1 MSPMGTLYLFIIL
14 LCAMGNNVFK
24 NLFAKGDVCSDGD
37 NAIYNVIACGIGAPL
52 SLIGQ
57 SFTAVSG
64 HTLLTAF
71 FFGLS
76 MAGVAITTIKALRN
90 GPMSLT
96 VLFGNFSAVIPVLF
110 GFLFWHESISFLKA
124 AGILLMFVS
133 IWFIVNPDVNVKVS
147 RIWALFAVLY
157 SLTSGLMALFQ
168 LVESKTG
175 PEGESSM
182 FLFWGFTFATL
193 WMCVYF
199 LFCQRK
205 PERRMTVR
213 FFSRENL
220 NGLIVGIF
228 GGISHICTMKIL
240 LLMDSTVFYPVKDGL
255 CLICNALIGFFLFH
269 EKLHRKQLVGLMLGF
284 AAVMIL
290 TIF

>member
-1 MSPMGTLYLFIIL
+1 MAAVFLCIIL

-24 NLFAKGDVCSDGD
+24 NLFAKGNVCTDGD

-52 SLIGQ
+52 SLIGHH
-57 SFTAVSG
+57 FAPVSG
-64 HTLLTAF
+64 GTLLIAF

-76 MAGVAITTIKALRN
+76 MAGVAISTIKALRS

-96 VLFGNFSAVIPVLF
+96 VLFGNFSAVIPILF
-110 GFLFWHESISFLKA
+110 GFLFWHEPVSALKA
-124 AGILLMFVS
+124 GGILLMFVS
-133 IWFIVNPDVNVKVS
+133 IYFITNPDVNVKVS
-147 RIWALFAVLY
+147 KTWIVFTLIY

-168 LVESKTG
+168 LLETKTFG
-175 PEGESSM
+175 SGESAM

-193 WMCVYF
+193 WMCVY
-199 LFCQRK
+199 LLYCQRK
-205 PERRMTVR
+205 PETRMTIR
-213 FFSRENL
+213 LFSRENL
-220 NGLIVGIF
+220 NGLVVGIF

-255 CLICNALIGFFLFH
+255 CLIGNALIGYFLFK
-269 EKLHRKQLVGLMLGF
+269 EKLHKKQFAGLILGF